1 MSDTEKENKIIDQR
15 LIIVLAVISSLI
27 IIISLNGLATVERTH
42 VSAPCYVIQSDDYQI
57 PEDVITKG
65 YDVIRTPD
73 PETGD
78 EIIDYDCYYI
88 KNTTYIERL
97 IYQW

>member
-65 YDVIRTPD
+65 YDVIRTSD